1 MKSINWDNVKSA
13 DATGRRFDTRSNALQ
28 ALQYVAREPYA
39 WPGGYE
45 TFVITSAGEMICPK
59 CVRENYSQMYRDTV
73 SRGKRDC
80 GWTVAA
86 ADATCNCDEA
96 TCDHCGR
103 DLIAAD

>member
-13 DATGRRFDTRSNALQ
+13 DATGREFATRSNGLQ

-45 TFVITSAGEMICPK
+45 TFVITTDGGLICQA
-59 CVRENYSQMYRDTV
+59 CVRAEYRQMYHDTANK
-73 SRGKRDC
+73 GWNC

-96 TCDHCGR
+96 TCDNCGR